1 MKLSSAIKDCK
12 KEKKIPLIAEIKV
25 HSPKDGDLLKNRN
38 PIEILRQYEKGG
50 ACAISV
56 VTEPK
61 HFKGSLELLTLIREN
76 TSLPILRK
84 DFIQNTNQ
92 IEETKKIGAEAILL
106 IACMLSERELSQLND
121 YAHRL
126 GLETVVEV
134 HTLRDIEKIK
144 NLRLDIVGINNK
156 DILNLEKDEDQVK
169 TTIELI
175 NKIPDYVITISESGI
190 RSFEDIKR

>member
-1 MKLSSAIKDCK
+1 M
-12 KEKKIPLIAEIKV
+12 
-25 HSPKDGDLLKNRN
+25 
-38 PIEILRQYEKGG
+38 
-50 ACAISV
+50 
-56 VTEPK
+56 
-61 HFKGSLELLTLIREN
+61 ELLTLIREN

-175 NKIPDYVITISESGI
+175 NKVPDYVITISESGI
-190 RSFEDIKR
+190 RSFEDIKEVIEAGCDAVLMGTSLLKAENIKEKVEKIVNGKLVK